1 MLALFTALIG
11 PYFVDWTSYRAAFEQ
26 EASRSLGQKVT
37 VRGDA
42 DARLLP
48 FPSLTF
54 SDVVIG
60 EDDSG
65 QPLMTVDRF
74 SMDAELAP
82 FLRGEVLIFD
92 MRLERPSVTLRIRR
106 DGQLDWALRRT
117 PSTPGET
124 VVLEKVSVSEADIRI
139 IDEQNNRSHYVQS
152 VDAVGSAKSLSGPW
166 HVEGTARILG
176 MTGAFMVATGAPDAN
191 GKVRLRSR
199 LRPDGQ
205 PVEIETEG
213 DGRIVDGKPRYDG
226 GFVLR
231 VFADGEKG
239 GEEAASTSGP
249 KTRAIARG
257 SFEADNERLRIPD
270 YRMAIGGGTDPYI
283 VTGEATVD
291 TGPEPDFL
299 LTADGQQVDVSRI
312 GAEEAN
318 GKTGRRPVSLP
329 DRLTEFTDFLA
340 GLPPPPLPGRIDI
353 ALPAIVAGDTT
364 IRDIAIAAR
373 PADES
378 WQIDRL
384 VASLP
389 GRTRVEADGLLQV
402 GERTAFSGNLLV
414 ASNQPSGLANWL
426 SGEVDPVLRRITD
439 AGFSAKVSLTPNIQ
453 RFERLELAIGPAVLK
468 GSLERQT
475 LEGQPP
481 SLSLDLKGDR
491 FDVDA
496 VRALSALAGVGR
508 PGEEDW
514 LGAGNLSA
522 RVEAEVL
529 SVAGYDIGGV
539 AATVVWRDGTL
550 TLDRVAFADLGGASG
565 TLSGAL
571 SGSLAAPSGSVSAHV
586 EAAAADR
593 LMALVS
599 QVSGG
604 HAVAERLRGTAGAFD
619 PLSANLT
626 VRLAGDAG
634 PEVEASGT
642 AAGSDFKIKASGTG
656 LLPAQSGPL
665 SVEVTARNPEAWR
678 LAGQAGFAV
687 LPLDGSGEGTLS
699 LTLDGDT
706 AGDQA
711 IAANFAIGDTRMTAE
726 GTGRIPA
733 DGPAVGA
740 FDVTISSPDIEP
752 AAIMFGQAIPQAGA
766 GLPVAARGRV
776 ALEPNRISVADL
788 SADIAGN
795 AVEGAL
801 GFDRQAQTLK
811 ADGSLKLDHVDLAW
825 LGELALGPG
834 EGAIDGGTWSNTPFL
849 PPSPGAPSL
858 ALDLAAE
865 TFSLAGAGEAKGL
878 TARLVSGPGLL
889 SVTDASADFL
899 GGRLAG
905 EFNLNNPDGTAFLSG
920 KLRLDSV
927 DFAAVQTAVSNS
939 APARAKATLETSI
952 EGTGGSPR
960 ELVAALSGAGELK
973 LAGLV
978 IEGLDSSAFGPIM
991 AAAEEEGFK
1000 PEAAIV
1006 TALATE
1012 TVTGGETAFGDVTL
1026 PFTLS
1031 GGSQRFSAVTAGDGK
1046 ATLSAEGRIDLTSM
1060 RLESTFTLAFD
1071 AGREALAGAEP
1082 AVTIG
1087 LDGLIADPGRSIDAS
1102 ALTNYLSMHAF
1113 ERERRTVELLQ
1124 AGVIEKQRMR
1134 RELGL
1139 IAEAVAI
1146 REQEAQQ
1153 AREAEAARLA
1163 AERARVEAEAAAAAA
1178 REAEAKAAEDRR
1190 AAQRAAEAAAK
1201 QAAETARKKDIE
1213 RQPIAPPAPV
1223 PTPAPAAL
1231 PRSAPQSFDLD
1242 FDTLPG
1248 VPDPAA
1254 GVIPQN

>member
-11 PYFVDWTSYRAAFEQ
+11 PYFIDWTSYRAAFEQ
-26 EASRSLGQKVT
+26 EATRALGQTVT

-54 SDVVIG
+54 SDVAIG
-60 EDDSG
+60 ADDNG

-82 FLRGEVLIFD
+82 FLRGEILIFD
-92 MRLERPSVTLRIRR
+92 MRLERPSVTLRIRP

-176 MTGAFMVATGAPDAN
+176 MTGAFMVAVGAPDDS
-191 GKVRLRSR
+191 GKVRLRTR

-205 PVEIETEG
+205 AVEIETEG
-213 DGRIVDGKPRYDG
+213 DGRIIDGKPRYDG

-231 VFADGEKG
+231 VFAESEEGA
-239 GEEAASTSGP
+239 EEAPSVAGP

-257 SFEADNERLRIPD
+257 NFEADNERLRIPD
-270 YRMAIGGGTDPYI
+270 YRLSIGGGTDPYV

-299 LTADGQQVDVSRI
+299 LTADGQQVDVNRI
-312 GAEEAN
+312 GAEETN

-329 DRLTEFTDFLA
+329 ERLTEFTDFLA

-414 ASNQPSGLANWL
+414 VSNQPSGLANWL

-439 AGFSAKVSLTPNIQ
+439 AGFSAKVSLTPGIQ
-453 RFERLELAIGPAVLK
+453 RFERLELAVGAALLK

-508 PGEEDW
+508 PGEDNW

-529 SVAGYDIGGV
+529 SVGGYDVGGV
-539 AATVVWRDGTL
+539 AATVVWRDGML

-571 SGSLAAPSGSVSAHV
+571 SGSLAAPSGSLAARV

-593 LMALVS
+593 LMALIS

-604 HAVAERLRGTAGAFD
+604 HAVAERLRVNGGGFD
-619 PLSANLT
+619 PLTADIA

-634 PEVEASGT
+634 PEVEAKGV
-642 AAGSDFKIKASGTG
+642 AAGSEFEVKASGTG
-656 LLPAQSGPL
+656 LLPARSGPV
-665 SVEVTARNPEAWR
+665 SVAVTARNPEAWR
-678 LAGQAGFAV
+678 LAAQAGFAV
-687 LPLDGSGEGTLS
+687 LPLDGSGAGELAVTVE
-699 LTLDGDT
+699 GDT
-706 AGDQA
+706 AAEQA
-711 IAANFAIGDTRMTAE
+711 IEAEFSAGETRIAAK
-726 GTGRIPA
+726 GTGRVPA
-733 DGPAVGA
+733 DGPALGA
-740 FDVTISSPDIEP
+740 FDVTVSSPDIEP
-752 AAIMFGQAIPQAGA
+752 AAIMFGQAIPQAGT
-766 GLPVAARGRV
+766 GLPVEARGRV
-776 ALEPNRISVADL
+776 ALEPARISVSDLVADV
-788 SADIAGN
+788 AGN
-795 AVEGAL
+795 AIEGDI
-801 GFDRQAQTLK
+801 GFDRQSSTVK
-811 ADGSLKLDHVDLAW
+811 ADGALKLSHVDLGW

-858 ALDLAAE
+858 SFYLAAE
-865 TFSLAGAGEAKGL
+865 TVSLAGAGEAKGL
-878 TARLVSGPGLL
+878 TARLVSGPGLM
-889 SVTDASADFL
+889 TITEAAADYL

-905 EFNLNNPDGTAFLSG
+905 EVSLNNPDGTAFLSG
-920 KLRLDSV
+920 RLILDDV
-927 DFAAVQTAVSNS
+927 DFAAVQTALTDA
-939 APARAKATLETSI
+939 APARARASLETSI
-952 EGTGGSPR
+952 EGTGASPR
-960 ELVAALSGAGELK
+960 ELVAALSGAGALK
-973 LAGLV
+973 LDGLV
-978 IEGLDSSAFGPIM
+978 IEGLNSSAFAPVM
-991 AAAEEEGFK
+991 AAAEDEAFK
-1000 PEAAIV
+1000 PEPSAV

-1012 TVTGGETAFGDVTL
+1012 TVTGGEIALGDVTL

-1046 ATLSAEGRIDLTSM
+1046 ARLSAEGRIDLTSM
-1060 RLESTFTLAFD
+1060 RLESLFTLIFD

-1087 LDGLIADPGRSIDAS
+1087 LDGLIADPARSIDAS

-1113 ERERRTVELLQ
+1113 ERERRKVELLQ

-1139 IAEAVAI
+1139 VAEAVAV
-1146 REQEAQQ
+1146 REREAQQ

-1163 AERARVEAEAAAAAA
+1163 AERAQAEAAAAAA
-1178 REAEAKAAEDRR
+1178 REAEERAAEERR
-1190 AAQRAAEAAAK
+1190 AAQRAAEAAAR
-1201 QAAETARKKDIE
+1201 QAAEAARKKEIE
-1213 RQPIAPPAPV
+1213 RQPIAPPAP
-1223 PTPAPAAL
+1223 TPAPAPEPLPESL
-1231 PRSAPQSFDLD
+1231 PRSFDLD

-1254 GVIPQN
+1254 GIIPQN